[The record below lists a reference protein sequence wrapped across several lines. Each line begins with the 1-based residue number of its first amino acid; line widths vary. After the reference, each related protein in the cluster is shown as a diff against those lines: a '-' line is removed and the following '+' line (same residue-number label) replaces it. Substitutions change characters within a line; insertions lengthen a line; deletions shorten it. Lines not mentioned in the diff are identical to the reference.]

1 MLNWLKKALK
11 LGSALPKQWRDVPL
25 SALPLL
31 SVDFEFSGLD
41 AKTSKFLSAG
51 WIQGQ
56 GHQIDLG
63 SAYYTLIRA
72 NTDLAQSP
80 VIHGLTKDSLIDGV
94 HAAEIYSALMAFS
107 ERAVFVVHNA
117 QLDMV
122 MLEKLAQKLGK
133 TLPHIV
139 VLDTMQLALYQLNK
153 EQTVIPNDAA
163 TLGACRERFGFPLA
177 PAHNAL
183 DDAQATL
190 ELWLAQRHQIDPKSV
205 LTLQDLKRTGAVKV
219 FGEIR

>member
-1 MLNWLKKALK
+1 MLNWLKKSLN
-11 LGSALPKQWRDVPL
+11 LGSALPKQWRDEKL

-31 SVDFEFSGLD
+31 SVDFEFSGLE
-41 AKTSKFLSAG
+41 AKKAKFLSAG

-56 GHQIDLG
+56 GHQIDLS
-63 SAYYTLIRA
+63 SAYYALIRA

-94 HAAEIYSALMAFS
+94 HAEEMYSALITFS
-107 ERAVFVVHNA
+107 EKAVFVVHNA

-122 MLEKLAQKLGK
+122 MLENLAQKLGK

-153 EQTVIPNDAA
+153 EHTVIPNDAA

-177 PAHNAL
+177 PVHNAL